1 MLSADELIKVLE
13 TKYGFTYNAG
23 EEIEDMVEEFALS
36 EDAHVFNY
44 GGDYI
49 TECEE
54 PEESGVEKIYQFIR
68 KSGWSLLENP
78 VDADAW
84 ILCPTHTLRRPLETL
99 L

>member
-1 MLSADELIKVLE
+1 
-13 TKYGFTYNAG
+13 
-23 EEIEDMVEEFALS
+23 MVEEFALS
-36 EDAHVFNY
+36 EDALVFNF

-68 KSGWSLLENP
+68 TSGWSLLEHP

-84 ILCPTHTLRRPLETL
+84 ILCPSDSLRRPLETL
-99 L
+99 LTEQMKDES